1 MKSVRMFSKIKKLP
15 LKKDFNAGSLA
26 PTPRFKFWLFFN
38 FPCWVSACGGMP
50 APLTWDSLSR
60 HEGWPTPGHAASKG
74 QARIGFQILAPGYS
88 LLLTK
93 MAQGTQGIVL
103 KNGRF

>member
-1 MKSVRMFSKIKKLP
+1 MKSVRVFSKIKKLP
-15 LKKDFNAGSLA
+15 LKKNFHAGSLA

-50 APLTWDSLSR
+50 APLTRDSLSR

-74 QARIGFQILAPGYS
+74 QARTGFQISAPGYS
-88 LLLTK
+88 L
-93 MAQGTQGIVL
+93 ASDEDGPRTQDIVL